1 MADTVTSQTIMDGT
15 KTTVM
20 KFTNVSDGTG
30 ETAVVKADAS
40 ALLNAPT
47 KLKIMRMWAMT
58 NGMAV
63 NVLFDATADVLALT
77 APADEAIHLDFRS
90 FGGINNNAGSGVTG
104 DIAFT
109 TVGASAGDTYSIV
122 LELSKS

>member
-1 MADTVTSQTIMDGT
+1 MADAVTSQTIMDGS
-15 KTTVM
+15 KTVVM

-40 ALLNAPT
+40 ALLNTPT

-58 NGMAV
+58 SGMAV
-63 NVLFDATADVLALT
+63 KVLFDATADVLAVT
-77 APADEAIHLDFRS
+77 APSDEATHLDFRS

-104 DIAFT
+104 DVSFT
-109 TVGASAGDTYSIV
+109 TVGAGAGDTYSII

>member
-1 MADTVTSQTIMDGT
+1 MADSVTSQTIMDGS
-15 KTTVM
+15 KTVVM
-20 KFTNVSDGTG
+20 KFTNISDGTG

-40 ALLNAPT
+40 ALLYAPS
-47 KLKIMRMWAMT
+47 KLKVMRVWAMT

-63 NVLFDATADVLALT
+63 NVLFDATADVLAVV
-77 APADEAIHLDFRS
+77 APADEATHLDFRS
-90 FGGINNNAGSGVTG
+90 FGGVNNNAGSGVTG

-109 TVGASAGDTYSIV
+109 TVGASAGDSYSIV

>member
-90 FGGINNNAGSGVTG
+90 LSSILKFICQ
-104 DIAFT
+104 DIGFPRLWWYLKIFLRLVAP
-109 TVGASAGDTYSIV
+109 VSQSIWNR
-122 LELSKS
+122 

>member
-1 MADTVTSQTIMDGT
+1 MADSVTSQTIMDGS
-15 KTTVM
+15 KTVVM
-20 KFTNVSDGTG
+20 KFTSVSDGTG

-47 KLKIMRMWAMT
+47 KLKIMRVWAMT
-58 NGMAV
+58 DGLSV
-63 NVLFDATADVLALT
+63 NVLFDATADVLALSV
-77 APADEAIHLDFRS
+77 PAGFMEHLDFRS

-104 DIAFT
+104 DISFT
-109 TVGASAGDTYSIV
+109 TVGAGAGDTYSII